1 MSKSQRDRWAQY
13 GAPDDAIVAAVA
25 EQRGFV
31 LHMLGSRRWEAEDV
45 MAQVAMDMVAAM
57 PRWVAVPQ
65 RPRPS
70 LGAWA
75 RGVAVRTF
83 YAWVRSP
90 GAGLGPGGMPLVSA
104 EELAEHGVRLPAST
118 VEPAP
123 DDEAGTA
130 CRAIVHALRQLVMAQ
145 PGGAA
150 AWDSMVTP
158 EGSLRGKTAR
168 ARLGILLEL
177 SDPTGNLRRTAG
189 LLARGP
195 AGDAGASR
203 AA

>member
-1 MSKSQRDRWAQY
+1 MSQSQRDRWAQY

-45 MAQVAMDMVAAM
+45 MAQVALDMVASM

-90 GAGLGPGGMPLVSA
+90 GAGNGPGGTALVSA
-104 EELAEHGVRLPAST
+104 EELSEQGVSLPATS
-118 VEPAP
+118 VEPAR
-123 DDEAGTA
+123 DDEAATA
-130 CRAIVHALRQLVMAQ
+130 RRAIVHALRQLVMAQ

-150 AWDSMVTP
+150 EWDSMVTP
-158 EGSLRGKTAR
+158 EGTVRGKAAR
-168 ARLGILLEL
+168 ARLGVLLEVA
-177 SDPTGNLRRTAG
+177 DPTGSLRRTAG
-189 LLARGP
+189 LLAGGP
-195 AGDAGASR
+195 VGGMGTH